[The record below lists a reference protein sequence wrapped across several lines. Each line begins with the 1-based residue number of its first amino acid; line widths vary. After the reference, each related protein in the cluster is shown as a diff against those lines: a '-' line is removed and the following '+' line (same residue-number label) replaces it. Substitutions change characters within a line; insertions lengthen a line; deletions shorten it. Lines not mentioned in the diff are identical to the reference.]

1 MEKVLNQEEI
11 DQLFRAAQ
19 GGAQQGAAAK
29 IPVVRDCDFH
39 QSGQL
44 TKDQVRQIMMLHEA
58 FAPSLA
64 NSLGAYLR
72 VAFQIRLVS
81 VEQIPYGD
89 LLGRFPEQTFFAAIN
104 VQPVEEMA
112 GLQLDLSVV
121 FPMIDLLLG
130 GPGQGIKESRDL
142 TEIEE
147 QILESIVL
155 LLCRELQNTWAQVL
169 PLEFQIGQR
178 LKQSQILGLMQPA
191 DRALNFSFEIQLT
204 DTQGAFNLIFPV
216 TISNMLLRKLAQ
228 QGVARRRKHSPD
240 DSARLRESLL
250 DSMFTLELTLT
261 QVSVRIGDIVDLK
274 PGQILGL
281 RHPVRE
287 PMGVALNGREVFRG
301 TPVSCNRLRGG
312 LIQSEL
318 PPPAVADKEGP

>member
-1 MEKVLNQEEI
+1 MEKVLSQEEI

-19 GGAQQGAAAK
+19 GGAAQGAAARK
-29 IPVVRDCDFH
+29 RVVRDCDFH

-44 TKDQVRQIMMLHEA
+44 TKDQVRQIMMLHET

-72 VAFQIRLVS
+72 VAFQISLVS
-81 VEQIPYGD
+81 VEQIPYRD
-89 LLGRFPEQTFFAAIN
+89 LLGRFPEQTFFGAIN
-104 VQPVEEMA
+104 VQPVEELA

-130 GPGQGIKESRDL
+130 GPGQGIKDTRDL

-155 LLCRELQNTWAQVL
+155 LLCRELQSTWAQVL
-169 PLEFQIGQR
+169 PFEFQLGQR
-178 LKQSQILGLMQPA
+178 LKQSQILGLMQPT
-191 DRALNFSFEIQLT
+191 DRALNLSFEIQLT
-204 DTQGAFNLIFPV
+204 DTRGAFNLIFPV
-216 TISNMLLRKLAQ
+216 TVSNMLLRKLTQ
-228 QGVARRRKHSPD
+228 QGVARRRRHSPD

-250 DSMFTLELTLT
+250 DSMLTVELTMT
-261 QVSVRIGDIVDLK
+261 QLSVRIGEIMDMK
-274 PGQILGL
+274 PGQVLEL

-287 PMGVALNGREVFRG
+287 PLTVALNGREVFRG

-318 PPPAVADKEGP
+318 PAPQSAGKEGS